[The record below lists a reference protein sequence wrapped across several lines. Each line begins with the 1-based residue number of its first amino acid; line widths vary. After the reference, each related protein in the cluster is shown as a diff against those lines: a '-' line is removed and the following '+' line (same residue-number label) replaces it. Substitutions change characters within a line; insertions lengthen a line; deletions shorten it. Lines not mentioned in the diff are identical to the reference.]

1 MPGSVGGS
9 IIITNL
15 SVGAGVLLVS
25 TLKILRS
32 VLAVSGSLVSP
43 PVAAVL
49 QSLKCKIFQINI
61 SQIFSN

>member
-25 TLKILRS
+25 AVKIFRS
-32 VLAVSGSLVSP
+32 VLAVAGPLVSP
-43 PVAAVL
+43 TVAAVL
-49 QSLKCKIFQINI
+49 QSLQWEIFQVNI
-61 SQIFSN
+61 SQIFSK